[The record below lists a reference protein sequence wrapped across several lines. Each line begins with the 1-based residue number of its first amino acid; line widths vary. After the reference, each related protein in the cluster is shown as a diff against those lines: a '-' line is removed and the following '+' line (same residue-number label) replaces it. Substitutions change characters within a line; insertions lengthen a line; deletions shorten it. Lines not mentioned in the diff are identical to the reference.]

1 MGPGSPLR
9 GVQDDICAVAPMLW
23 ILLTAAAA
31 PLQVARNALQR
42 GLVGDAGPW
51 GATLVRFLFGL
62 PFALLIFAVI
72 AVATPDAEPQFS
84 PRFWLAVSI
93 GAFGQVVQTAL
104 LLVAM
109 RRSGFAVATFMQ
121 QSNLPLAAV
130 LGAVALGDALGGTAW
145 AGVAVTTVGLAI
157 LSWPAQ
163 GLERGAGIGSILGIA
178 SGAAMA
184 VVLNAYRQAGLALEP
199 AFPIYAAA
207 ASVCVAQALQSLG
220 LSAIL
225 AVTRP
230 AALRAVAAS
239 WRESLG
245 AGFCGAAASACW
257 FSALAMAPAGQV
269 RAVGVVELPVAAA
282 AGRRLFNERLTLR
295 QVVGGVATAV
305 GVAMTALG

>member
-1 MGPGSPLR
+1 
-9 GVQDDICAVAPMLW
+9 MLW
-23 ILLTAAAA
+23 IFLTAAAA

-62 PFALLIFAVI
+62 PFAVAIFVV
-72 AVATPDAEPQFS
+72 VAALTPGAQPQFAG
-84 PRFWLAVSI
+84 RFWLAVCV

-104 LLVAM
+104 LLLAM

-121 QSNLPLAAV
+121 QSNLPLAGLIGLWAF
-130 LGAVALGDALGGTAW
+130 GDALSPGGW
-145 AGVAVTTVGLAI
+145 IGLAVTTAGLAV

-163 GLERGAGIGSILGIA
+163 AMGKGALAGSVLGIA

-184 VVLNAYRQAGLALEP
+184 VVLNAYRQAGLTLEP
-199 AFPIYAAA
+199 AHPIYAAA
-207 ASVCVAQALQSLG
+207 ASVCIAQALQSAG
-220 LSAIL
+220 LIAIL
-225 AVTRP
+225 AATRP
-230 AALRAVAAS
+230 AALRAVAAA

-257 FSALAMAPAGQV
+257 FSALALAPAGQV

-282 AGRRLFNERLTLR
+282 AGRRLFGERLTLR
-295 QVVGGVATAV
+295 QAVGGLATAL
-305 GVAMTALG
+305 GVVMTALG

>member
-1 MGPGSPLR
+1 
-9 GVQDDICAVAPMLW
+9 MLW
-23 ILLTAAAA
+23 IFLTAAAA

-62 PFALLIFAVI
+62 PFALMIFAVV
-72 AVATPDAEPQFS
+72 AVLTPAAQPDLSA
-84 PRFWLAVSI
+84 RFWLAVSV

-121 QSNLPLAAV
+121 QSNLPLAAL
-130 LGAVALGDALGGTAW
+130 LGALAFGDSLGQAAW
-145 AGVAVTTVGLAI
+145 VGVAVTTAGLAV

-163 GLERGAGIGSILGIA
+163 GLDRGAGTGSILGVA

-199 AFPIYAAA
+199 DYPIYAAA

-220 LSAIL
+220 LSAVL

-257 FSALAMAPAGQV
+257 FSALALAPAGQV

-282 AGRRLFNERLTLR
+282 AGRRLFNERLSWR
-295 QVVGGVATAV
+295 QVIGGIA
-305 GVAMTALG
+305 TALGVVTTALG